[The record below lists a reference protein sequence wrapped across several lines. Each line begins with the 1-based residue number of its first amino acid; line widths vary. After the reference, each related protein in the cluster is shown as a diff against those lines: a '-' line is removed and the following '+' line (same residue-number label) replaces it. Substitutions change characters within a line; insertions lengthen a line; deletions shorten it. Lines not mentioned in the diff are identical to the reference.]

1 MASLNELINLSQ
13 YQSGAMGRERVGQI
27 QRATP
32 QEQMKQ
38 SLVLQTLAAEAQ
50 RRNEE
55 AAIAARQRQLWDS
68 VGTVQN
74 TNKTKGGIAEQIVD
88 KEEAGGRDIETVVEY
103 NTEDNIGYEIDNARD
118 SFRGRYE
125 PRISASGRMTLAIPK
140 KDNVKAYDKIKVID
154 KARKLMTNDYLL
166 NGVDVKELPASEVG
180 KNLRKYMQQVEQ
192 DDYGKVYTQTPEK
205 APEYNT
211 ITHNDMIQGALDEPK
226 RFITSLGGAKD
237 FYFGA
242 KDKQGASA
250 GKASGG
256 KVMIQTPDG
265 KRGYIPQA
273 NLQKAIQRGAKLV
286 Q

>member
-38 SLVLQTLAAEAQ
+38 SLVIQTLAAEAQ

-74 TNKTKGGIAEQIVD
+74 TNKTKSGIATQVVD
-88 KEEAGGRDIETVVEY
+88 EEEAGGRDIETVGEY
-103 NTEDNIGYEIDNARD
+103 NTEDNIGYEIDNASD

-140 KDNVKAYDKIKVID
+140 KDKVKAYDKIKVID

-192 DDYGKVYTQTPEK
+192 DDYGKVYTQSPKENINPTGATS
-205 APEYNT
+205 APE
-211 ITHNDMIQGALDEPK
+211 DFLPQEKKALKEKRGMIEV
-226 RFITSLGGAKD
+226 AKD
-237 FYFGA
+237 FYFQK
-242 KDKQGASA
+242 KDKQSV
-250 GKASGG
+250 SGG